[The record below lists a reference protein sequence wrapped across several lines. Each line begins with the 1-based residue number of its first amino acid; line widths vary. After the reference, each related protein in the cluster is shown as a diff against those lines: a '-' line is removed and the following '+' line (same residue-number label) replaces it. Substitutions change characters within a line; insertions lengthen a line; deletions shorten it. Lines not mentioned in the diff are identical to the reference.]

1 MTILVI
7 VVCLYLVSGAAALAL
22 YNRPALANRAGA
34 AGAAVAGLIG
44 FVAACCMLLD
54 PAERSIAIEWSV
66 PYGSLNM
73 GADALTLFF
82 LLPVFGVSALA
93 AVYGFGWLERRG
105 GAVHPAL
112 AWFFYNLMAAGM
124 ALAPLA
130 RNGVF
135 FLFAW
140 ELMSV
145 ASFFLVLL
153 GEREGD
159 QKGAAR
165 LYLLATHTGAALL
178 FGAILYLAQGKG
190 TADFGMMRAATPLEA
205 GALFALFVIGFGAKA
220 GFAGLHIWMPRAY
233 PAAPPFAAALM
244 AGAMGKL
251 GIYGILRFTPMLGAP
266 APWMGWTLVAVG
278 AVSGVAG
285 ALFALAQNDM
295 RKLLAYSSVEN
306 IGIIAMGAGF
316 AFLGAAA
323 RYPAMAA
330 LGVAGALFHVL
341 NHAMFKSLLF
351 MQVGSVRLVFGT
363 VALHRMGGLYK
374 KLPWTGTL
382 TLIGAAA
389 ICGLPPLSGF
399 ISEFTV
405 FLAAFK
411 GLAVGGMKMVLP
423 AIGAVTAFALIGGL
437 AAAAFAKMFGM
448 AFLGSPRE
456 EHLIP
461 VKEPGLALRLPGT
474 VLAAVILAAAFLAPS
489 IALLLKAPLVEVA
502 AGLGGVPRAALEG
515 GLLAALEP
523 LLGAVQA
530 LMILALLLGA
540 AAYLRHR
547 LLADRTVARTVTWDC
562 GYAAPGPRM
571 QYSAWSF
578 AAPLMEFFDKMGA
591 SEKTVKPDG
600 AYFPVAAGEMTVRI
614 SDPAAERGYAPLFF
628 GLNRQLARVRRRLQ
642 GGVHFYVLN
651 IVVAL
656 LALLLI
662 WKIFL

>member
-1 MTILVI
+1 MTILI
-7 VVCLYLVSGAAALAL
+7 GVVCLYLLSGAVALAL
-22 YNRPALANRAGA
+22 YNTPAMANRAGA
-34 AGAAVAGLIG
+34 AGAASASLLG
-44 FVAACCMLLD
+44 FAATCYMLLN
-54 PAERSIAIEWSV
+54 PAERTFTMEWSV

-73 GADALTLFF
+73 GADALALFF

-105 GAVHPAL
+105 SAVHPAP
-112 AWFFYNLMAAGM
+112 AWFFYNLMALGM
-124 ALAPLA
+124 ALVPLA

-140 ELMSV
+140 ELMAV
-145 ASFFLVLL
+145 ASFFLVMM
-153 GEREGD
+153 GERDAE

-178 FGAILYLAQGKG
+178 FGAILYLAQGNG
-190 TADFGMMRAATPLEA
+190 SADFGMMRAATPLEA
-205 GALFALFVIGFGAKA
+205 GALFALFVIGFGTKA

-251 GIYGILRFTPMLGAP
+251 GIYGILRFIPMLGAP

-278 AVSGVAG
+278 AVSGIVG
-285 ALFALAQNDM
+285 ALCALAQSDM

-306 IGIIAMGAGF
+306 IGIITMGAGF
-316 AFLGAAA
+316 ALLGAAA

-330 LGVAGALFHVL
+330 LGAAGALFHVL

-351 MQVGSVRLVFGT
+351 MQVGSVRLACGT
-363 VALHRMGGLYK
+363 AALHRLGGLYK
-374 KLPWTGTL
+374 KLPWSGSL

-411 GLAVGGMKMVLP
+411 GLAAGGMGLILP
-423 AIGAVTAFALIGGL
+423 AVGAVAAFALIGGL
-437 AAAAFAKMFGM
+437 AAAAFAKMFGV

-456 EHLIP
+456 EFD
-461 VKEPGLALRLPGT
+461 VKVEEPGFALRLPGT
-474 VLAAVILAAAFLAPS
+474 ILAAVMVIAAFYSPWLV
-489 IALLLKAPLVEVA
+489 LLLKAPLVEVA
-502 AGLGGVPRAALEG
+502 AGLGGVPRAALESG
-515 GLLAALEP
+515 MLDALQP
-523 LLGAVQA
+523 LLGVVQV

-540 AAYLRHR
+540 TAYLRYR
-547 LLADRTVARTVTWDC
+547 LLAGRKAARTVTWDC

-578 AAPLMEFFDKMGA
+578 TAPLAEFFDKMGTA
-591 SEKTVKPDG
+591 EKTIKADSS
-600 AYFPVAAGEMTVRI
+600 YFPAATGEMTVQI
-614 SDPAAERGYAPLFF
+614 SDPATERGYAPLFF
-628 GLNRQLARVRRRLQ
+628 GLNRLLARVRRRLQ
-642 GGVHFYVLN
+642 GGVHFYILN

-656 LALLLI
+656 LVLLLI
-662 WKIFL
+662 WKFFL

>member
-7 VVCLYLVSGAAALAL
+7 VVCLYLASGGVALAL
-22 YNRPALANRAGA
+22 YRTPALANRAGA
-34 AGAAVAGLIG
+34 AGAASAGLIG
-44 FVAACCMLLD
+44 FATACYMLLN
-54 PAERSIAIEWSV
+54 PAERTFTMGWSV

-93 AVYGFGWLERRG
+93 AVYGFGWLKQPSS
-105 GAVHPAL
+105 AVHPAT
-112 AWFFYNLMAAGM
+112 AWFFYNIMAAGM
-124 ALAPLA
+124 ALTPLA
-130 RNGVF
+130 RNGIF

-145 ASFFLVLL
+145 ASFFLVMM
-153 GEREGD
+153 GERDAG

-178 FGAILYLAQGKG
+178 FGAIFYIARGKG
-190 TADFGMMRAATPLEA
+190 SADFGMMPAAAPLEA
-205 GALFALFVIGFGAKA
+205 ALLFALIVIGFGTKA

-251 GIYGILRFTPMLGAP
+251 GIYGILRFIPMLGAP
-266 APWMGWTLVAVG
+266 APWMGWTLVAIG
-278 AVSGVAG
+278 AVSGVTG
-285 ALFALAQNDM
+285 VLLALVQNDM

-306 IGIIAMGAGF
+306 IGIITMGAGF
-316 AFLGAAA
+316 ALLGAAT
-323 RYPAMAA
+323 RYPAMAI
-330 LGVAGALFHVL
+330 LGVAGLIFHVL

-351 MQVGSVRLVFGT
+351 MQAGSVRLACGSSGI
-363 VALHRMGGLYK
+363 HWMGGLYK

-411 GLAVGGMKMVLP
+411 GLAAGGMGLILP
-423 AIGAVTAFALIGGL
+423 SIGAITAFALIGGL
-437 AAAAFAKMFGM
+437 AAATFAKMFGI

-456 EHLIP
+456 EFGG
-461 VKEPGLALRLPGT
+461 VVAEPGLALRLPGT
-474 VLAAVILAAAFLAPS
+474 VLAAVMVVAAFYSPW
-489 IALLLKAPLVEVA
+489 IVLLLKAPLVEVA
-502 AGLGGVPRAALEG
+502 GGLGGVPRAALEG
-515 GLLAALEP
+515 RLLTALRP
-523 LLGAVQA
+523 LLGVVQV
-530 LMILALLLGA
+530 LTILVLTLGGA
-540 AAYLRHR
+540 AFLRYR
-547 LLADRTVARTVTWDC
+547 LLADRKVSRTVTWDC
-562 GYAAPGPRM
+562 GFAAPGPRM

-578 AAPLMEFFDKMGA
+578 TAPLAEFFDFMRM
-591 SEKTVKPDG
+591 SEKTIRGNDS
-600 AYFPVAAGEMTVRI
+600 YFPATGEMTVHL
-614 SDPAAERGYAPLFF
+614 SDPAADRGYAPLYF
-628 GLNRQLARVRRRLQ
+628 GLNHLLARVRRRMQ
-642 GGVHFYVLN
+642 GGVHFYILS

-656 LALLLI
+656 LVLLLI
-662 WKIFL
+662 WKFLL

>member
-1 MTILVI
+1 MTILLAVI
-7 VVCLYLVSGAAALAL
+7 GLYLASGAAALAL
-22 YNRPALANRAGA
+22 YKTPALANRASA
-34 AGAAVAGLIG
+34 AGAVAAGLLG
-44 FVAACCMLLD
+44 FTATCYMLLK
-54 PAERSIAIEWSV
+54 PAERSVAIGWNI

-105 GAVHPAL
+105 SVVHPAP

-124 ALAPLA
+124 ALVPLA

-145 ASFFLVLL
+145 ASFFLVMM
-153 GEREGD
+153 GERDAE

-165 LYLLATHTGAALL
+165 LYLLAMHTGAALL
-178 FGAILYLAQGKG
+178 FGAILYLAQGRG
-190 TADFGMMRAATPLEA
+190 TADFGAMRAATPLEM
-205 GALFALFVIGFGAKA
+205 GILFALFVIGFGTKA

-251 GIYGILRFTPMLGAP
+251 GIYGILRFIPMLGAP
-266 APWMGWTLVAVG
+266 APWMGWTLVAIG

-285 ALFALAQNDM
+285 ALFALAQSDM

-306 IGIIAMGAGF
+306 IGIITMGVGF
-316 AFLGAAA
+316 ALLGAAT

-330 LGVAGALFHVL
+330 LGAAGALFHVL

-351 MQVGSVRLVFGT
+351 MQVGSVRLACGT
-363 VALHRMGGLYK
+363 AALHRLGGLYK
-374 KLPWTGTL
+374 KLPWTGSL

-411 GLAVGGMKMVLP
+411 GLAAGGTGLILP
-423 AIGAVTAFALIGGL
+423 AVGAAAAFALIGGL
-437 AAAAFAKMFGM
+437 AAAAFAKMFGV
-448 AFLGSPRE
+448 AFLGSSRE
-456 EHLIP
+456 QLDAKVE
-461 VKEPGLALRLPGT
+461 EPGLALRLPGT
-474 VLAAVILAAAFLAPS
+474 ILAAVMVIAAFYSPW
-489 IALLLKAPLVEVA
+489 IVLLLKAPLVEVA

-515 GLLAALEP
+515 GLLDALQP
-523 LLGAVQA
+523 LLGVVQV

-540 AAYLRHR
+540 AAYLRYR
-547 LLADRTVARTVTWDC
+547 LLAGRKVARTVTWDC

-578 AAPLMEFFDKMGA
+578 AAPLAEFFDKMGMA
-591 SEKTVKPDG
+591 EKTVKADSS
-600 AYFPVAAGEMTVRI
+600 YFPAAGEMTVQI
-614 SDPAAERGYAPLFF
+614 SDPATERGYAPLFF
-628 GLNRQLARVRRRLQ
+628 GLNRLLARVRRRLQ
-642 GGVHFYVLN
+642 GGVHFYILN

-656 LALLLI
+656 LILLLV
-662 WKIFL
+662 WKFLL